1 MKVLFTTPF
10 CLAYPAVG
18 GPHLRMENSIKAL
31 SKVCELHVVSRV
43 PKYLVGE
50 DAGENH
56 FKKYC
61 KSFDYAPS
69 VDGISGNRYFRKL
82 QKIFRALWSD
92 EDNIDAEFLLDYVD
106 KNGID
111 VIWFGYGNLSYPL
124 IKIVK
129 QIRPGLKAVCDTDGV
144 WSRLVLRELPFE
156 SNLNRRIK
164 IEKEGK
170 EKEREEME
178 GVNIADITT
187 TVSEIDAD
195 YYREAAIDPA
205 RVMIFS
211 NGIDVM
217 NYEVCPPPPQNFK
230 QPCIIMAGSF
240 YNSLSPMVRSAHWV
254 LEEIL
259 PLIKMEIPD
268 IHVYLVGRGSKEN
281 LGWVQR
287 GDATVTGTLPSV
299 LPYLCNAD
307 VAIVPLQFES
317 GTRFKILE
325 AGAARVPI
333 VSTTL
338 GAEGLPIADGEGIV
352 LADDAHAFAAAVVKI
367 IKDPE
372 FSAKLS
378 MNCYSF
384 IDEKCSLKS
393 LEREAINVLERLSC

>member
-1 MKVLFTTPF
+1 MKVLFTTSF

-31 SKVCELHVVSRV
+31 SNVCELHVVSRV
-43 PKYLVGE
+43 PKYQVGG

-56 FKKYC
+56 FKKFCKNYC
-61 KSFDYAPS
+61 YSPS
-69 VDGISGNRYFRKL
+69 VTGINGNRYFRRL
-82 QKIFRALWSD
+82 QQTFSALRPNEND
-92 EDNIDAEFLLDYVD
+92 IDADFLLDYVD
-106 KNGID
+106 RNGIG
-111 VIWFGYGNLSYPL
+111 VVWFGYGNVSYPL
-124 IKIVK
+124 IKKVK
-129 QIRPGLKAVCDTDGV
+129 QMRPGLKVVCDTDGV

-156 SNLNRRIK
+156 SDLNRRIK
-164 IEKEGK
+164 IEREGK
-170 EKEREEME
+170 EKEQEEME

-217 NYEVCPPPPQNFK
+217 NYEKCPTPPQNFK
-230 QPCIIMAGSF
+230 RPSIIMAGSF

-268 IHVYLVGRGSKEN
+268 IHVYMVGRGSKEN

-287 GDATVTGTLPSV
+287 GDVTVTGTLPSV

-338 GAEGLPIADGEGIV
+338 GAEGLPIADGEGIL
-352 LADDAHAFAAAVVKI
+352 LADDAPAFAKAIVKI

-393 LEREAINVLERLSC
+393 LEREAMNVLERLSC